1 MMTRRGGRGVADGAS
16 GGFRTTS
23 SSVRSTTTTTTTTH
37 TKKSGEIGCCSV
49 ADAGAKATE
58 LVGSI

>member
-16 GGFRTTS
+16 GGFRSTS
-23 SSVRSTTTTTTTTH
+23 SSVRSNKKQKTK
-37 TKKSGEIGCCSV
+37 KKSGEIGCCSV